1 MRRQLFAAALFIFAP
16 VGCKSVEVA
25 VDYPGMHL
33 AATFEAHDKQPAVA
47 SHDAPAAN
55 KSAAKKK
62 ADKQS
67 TAAAAD
73 PRPSITVTL

>member
-1 MRRQLFAAALFIFAP
+1 MRRQLLAAALFILAP

-25 VDYPGMHL
+25 VDYPGMHV
-33 AATFEAHDKQPAVA
+33 AAKFEAQDKQPRIA
-47 SHDAPAAN
+47 SNDAP
-55 KSAAKKK
+55 AKKK

-67 TAAAAD
+67 DAAD

>member
-1 MRRQLFAAALFIFAP
+1 MRRQLLAAALFIIAP

-25 VDYPGMHL
+25 VDYPGMHV
-33 AATFEAHDKQPAVA
+33 AAKFEAHDKRPRIA
-47 SHDAPAAN
+47 STDVP
-55 KSAAKKK
+55 AKKK

-67 TAAAAD
+67 NANAGE